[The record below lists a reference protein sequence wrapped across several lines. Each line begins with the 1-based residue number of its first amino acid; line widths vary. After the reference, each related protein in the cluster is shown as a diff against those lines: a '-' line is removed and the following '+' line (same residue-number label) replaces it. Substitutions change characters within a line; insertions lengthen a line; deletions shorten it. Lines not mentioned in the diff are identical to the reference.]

1 SRRTAFAVLRSYLSD
16 DHINYMIHFTLKLPT
31 KISAPEVDSYYH
43 KEYGIVDQDNRT
55 ATDPLTWHD
64 VWNTDEWSERDY
76 HFTMRV
82 IDVNAYRTMQS
93 VHSFDKTLQFFYGEL
108 SDVLFD
114 NPWWKAEEEKD
125 TSRYCVTCTPPNG
138 RFVAVCD
145 FTTTGRDCEER
156 HCNKVRDT
164 GRAHTPQRPNAGGGK
179 RRKTV

>member
-1 SRRTAFAVLRSYLSD
+1 
-16 DHINYMIHFTLKLPT
+16 MIHFTLKLPT

-114 NPWWKAEEEKD
+114 NPWWKAEEESLTTRARPEKD
-125 TSRYCVTCTPPNG
+125 VPTCKLG
-138 RFVAVCD
+138 RMPKGKQLRCSMCA
-145 FTTTGRDCEER
+145 GR
-156 HCNKVRDT
+156 T
-164 GRAHTPQRPNAGGGK
+164 RAGTA
-179 RRKTV
+179 